1 MRIDDNSIRVDRS
14 KCVAC
19 GICVDRCIMDNLRL
33 SIAPCRQACPVN
45 MNCQGYI
52 RLIASGR
59 EEQALEHLR
68 PFGPL
73 AMLIADACSAPCEK
87 ACARRKK
94 AGRKEAR
101 KKEEGAVHI
110 LELKRYLVKK
120 YPDHLNE
127 IEAPAKKTNKK
138 IAIIGA
144 GVPGLAGA
152 VKAVQSGHKV
162 QIFEKLSDKEVQD
175 DLLKPIA
182 VSLERAGVCFSRDA
196 IHQAG
201 LDSHSFDAVVVSQPD
216 DVRFINDRT
225 EKENSKPDFNAQ
237 THFLYDHLFCCENP
251 DNAKNSPV
259 HQISSAFETV
269 ESVNRY
275 LNGEPMDWGRGFY
288 TQDGAVKAYTAD
300 QRIGSDVRRTA
311 KEDLKDGLD
320 EKTAVEQASRC
331 FSCGRSFEK
340 NQTCWYCLP
349 CELECPHDALEVRIP
364 YLVR

>member
-1 MRIDDNSIRVDRS
+1 MRIDDNSIRIDRS

-52 RLIASGR
+52 RLVASGR
-59 EEQALEHLR
+59 EEEALEHLR

-73 AMLIADACSAPCEK
+73 TMLIAGSCSAPCEK

-94 AGRKEAR
+94 ARR
-101 KKEEGAVHI
+101 KKDGAVHI

-120 YPDHLNE
+120 YKDHLNA
-127 IEAPAKKTNKK
+127 IETPAKKTNKK

-144 GVPGLAGA
+144 GVPGLAVA

-201 LDSHSFDAVVVSQPD
+201 LDSHSFDAVVLSQLD
-216 DVRFINDRT
+216 DVCFIKERAQG
-225 EKENSKPDFNAQ
+225 ENSSPQFDAL
-237 THFLYDHLFCCENP
+237 THFLYDHLFCCEKL
-251 DNAKNSPV
+251 DNKKNSPV
-259 HQISSAFETV
+259 HQISCAFETM

-288 TQDGAVKAYTAD
+288 TQDGAVKAYIAD

-311 KEDLKDGLD
+311 KEDLKGGLD

-331 FSCGRSFEK
+331 FSCGRAFEK